1 MANAQATLNT
11 PHSPE
16 HVWAL
21 IGGFDSLPDW
31 LPFIPESLSSE
42 GGRVRSL
49 KDPDGNS
56 IVERLMA
63 FDEQQRSYSYTILT
77 SPFPVTGYLSTL
89 RVMADGQG
97 SRVEWFGEF
106 TPVGVSNEEAT
117 ALFTGIYEG
126 GLQAL
131 AKSLA

>member
-1 MANAQATLNT
+1 MATAYASLHT
-11 PHSPE
+11 PHSPD

-63 FDEQQRSYSYTILT
+63 FNEKERSYSYTILT

-89 RVMADGQG
+89 RVKADGQG
-97 SRVEWFGEF
+97 SLIEWFGEF
-106 TPVGVSNEEAT
+106 TPAGVSDAEAQ
-117 ALFTGIYEG
+117 ALFKGIYEG

-131 AKSLA
+131 TKTLG

>member
-89 RVMADGQG
+89 RVKADGQG
-97 SRVEWFGEF
+97 SRVEWSGEF
-106 TPVGVSNEEAT
+106 TPVGVSDEEAT

-131 AKSLA
+131 AKSLG

>member
-1 MANAQATLNT
+1 MASAYASLKTN
-11 PHSPE
+11 HSPDQ
-16 HVWAL
+16 VWAL

-63 FDEQQRSYSYTILT
+63 FDEQQRSYSYSILT

-89 RVMADGQG
+89 RVKADDQG
-97 SRVEWFGEF
+97 SLVEWLGEF
-106 TPVGVSNEEAT
+106 TPAGVSDADAV

-126 GLQAL
+126 GLRAL
-131 AKSLA
+131 ASRLG

>member
-1 MANAQATLNT
+1 MATAYASLHTQ
-11 PHSPE
+11 HSPD

-63 FDEQQRSYSYTILT
+63 FDEQQRSYSYAILT

-89 RVMADGQG
+89 RVKADGQG
-97 SRVEWFGEF
+97 SLIEWFGEF
-106 TPVGVSNEEAT
+106 TPAGVSDAEAQ
-117 ALFTGIYEG
+117 ALFKGIYEG

-131 AKSLA
+131 AKTLG

>member
-1 MANAQATLNT
+1 MANAQAILNT

-16 HVWAL
+16 QVWAL

-89 RVMADGQG
+89 RVKADGQG

-106 TPVGVSNEEAT
+106 TPVGVSDEQAT

-131 AKSLA
+131 AKSLG

>member
-16 HVWAL
+16 QVWAL

-56 IVERLMA
+56 IIERLMA

-131 AKSLA
+131 AKSLG

>member
-1 MANAQATLNT
+1 MATAYASLHT
-11 PHSPE
+11 PHSPD

-63 FDEQQRSYSYTILT
+63 FNEKERSYSYTILT

-89 RVMADGQG
+89 RVKADGQG
-97 SRVEWFGEF
+97 SLIEWFGEF
-106 TPVGVSNEEAT
+106 TPAGVSDAEAQ
-117 ALFTGIYEG
+117 ALFKGIYEG

-131 AKSLA
+131 AKTLG

>member
-1 MANAQATLNT
+1 MANAQASLNT

-63 FDEQQRSYSYTILT
+63 FDEQQRSYSYSILT

-89 RVMADGQG
+89 RVKADGQG

-106 TPVGVSNEEAT
+106 TPVGVSDEEAT

-131 AKSLA
+131 AKSLG

>member
-63 FDEQQRSYSYTILT
+63 FDEQQRSYSYSILT

-89 RVMADGQG
+89 RVKADGQG

-106 TPVGVSNEEAT
+106 TPVGVSDEEAT

-131 AKSLA
+131 AKSLG

>member
-1 MANAQATLNT
+1 MANAQASLNT
-11 PHSPE
+11 PHSPDQ
-16 HVWAL
+16 VWAL

-63 FDEQQRSYSYTILT
+63 FDEQQRSYSYAILT

-89 RVMADGQG
+89 RVKVDGQG

-106 TPVGVSNEEAT
+106 TPVGVSDEEAT

-131 AKSLA
+131 AKSLG

>member
-1 MANAQATLNT
+1 MATAYASLQTK
-11 PHSPE
+11 HSPE

-31 LPFIPESLSSE
+31 LPFIPESIASE

-49 KDPDGNS
+49 KDPDGNR

-63 FDEQQRSYSYTILT
+63 FDENARSYSYAIMT

-89 RVMADGQG
+89 QVKADGQG
-97 SRVEWFGEF
+97 SLVEWSGEF
-106 TPVGVSNEEAT
+106 TPVWVNDAEAQ
-117 ALFTGIYEG
+117 ALFKGIYEG

-131 AKSLA
+131 AKTLG

>member
-63 FDEQQRSYSYTILT
+63 FDEQQRSYSYSILT

-89 RVMADGQG
+89 RVKADGQG

-106 TPVGVSNEEAT
+106 TPVGVSDEEAT

>member
-1 MANAQATLNT
+1 MANAYASLKTH
-11 PHSPE
+11 HSPD

-63 FDEQQRSYSYTILT
+63 FDETQRSYSYSILT

-89 RVMADGQG
+89 RVKADGQG
-97 SRVEWFGEF
+97 SLVEWLGEF
-106 TPVGVSNEEAT
+106 TPVGVSDDEAV
-117 ALFTGIYEG
+117 ALFKGIYEG

-131 AKSLA
+131 AKSLG

>member
-1 MANAQATLNT
+1 MANAYASLKTH
-11 PHSPE
+11 HSPE
-16 HVWAL
+16 QVWAL

-42 GGRVRSL
+42 GGRVRAL

-63 FDEQQRSYSYTILT
+63 FDEQQRSYSYSILT

-89 RVMADGQG
+89 RVKAHAQG
-97 SRVEWFGEF
+97 SQVEWFGEF
-106 TPVGVSNEEAT
+106 TPVGVSDEEAT

-131 AKSLA
+131 AKSLG

>member
-1 MANAQATLNT
+1 MATAYASLHT
-11 PHSPE
+11 PHSPD

-63 FDEQQRSYSYTILT
+63 FDEQQRSYSYAIVT

-89 RVMADGQG
+89 RVKADGQG
-97 SRVEWFGEF
+97 SLIEWFGEF
-106 TPVGVSNEEAT
+106 TPAGVSDAEAQ
-117 ALFTGIYEG
+117 ALFKGIYEG

-131 AKSLA
+131 AKTLG

>member
-1 MANAQATLNT
+1 MATAYASLQTL
-11 PHSPE
+11 HSPD

-63 FDEQQRSYSYTILT
+63 FDEQQRSYSYAILT
-77 SPFPVTGYLSTL
+77 SPFPVAGYLSTL
-89 RVMADGQG
+89 RVKADGQG
-97 SRVEWFGEF
+97 SLIEWFGEF
-106 TPVGVSNEEAT
+106 TPVGVSDAEAQ
-117 ALFTGIYEG
+117 ALFKGIYEG
-126 GLQAL
+126 GLEAL
-131 AKSLA
+131 AKTLG

>member
-1 MANAQATLNT
+1 MANAQASLHT
-11 PHSPE
+11 PHSPA

-31 LPFIPESLSSE
+31 LAFIPESLSSE

-49 KDPDGNS
+49 KDPHGNA

-63 FDEQQRSYSYTILT
+63 FDEAQRSYSYSILS

-89 RVMADGQG
+89 RVKADGQG
-97 SRVEWFGEF
+97 SLVQWSGEF
-106 TPVGVSNEEAT
+106 TPVGVSDEEAV

-131 AKSLA
+131 AQSLG

>member
-49 KDPDGNS
+49 KDPDGNI

-63 FDEQQRSYSYTILT
+63 FDEQQRSYSYSILT

-89 RVMADGQG
+89 RVKADGQG

-106 TPVGVSNEEAT
+106 TPVGVSDEEAT

-131 AKSLA
+131 AKSLG

>member
-1 MANAQATLNT
+1 MATAYTSLKT
-11 PHSPE
+11 THSPD

-31 LPFIPESLSSE
+31 LPFIPESLASE

-56 IVERLMA
+56 IVERLVA
-63 FDEQQRSYSYTILT
+63 FDDLQRSYSYTILS

-89 RVMADGQG
+89 RVKADGQG
-97 SRVEWFGEF
+97 SLVEWLGEF
-106 TPVGVSNEEAT
+106 TPVGVSDTEAE
-117 ALFTGIYEG
+117 ALFKGIYEG

-131 AKSLA
+131 AKTLG

>member
-1 MANAQATLNT
+1 MATAYASLQTR
-11 PHSPE
+11 HSPD

-63 FDEQQRSYSYTILT
+63 FDEQARSYSYAILT

-89 RVMADGQG
+89 RVKADGQG
-97 SRVEWFGEF
+97 SLIEWFGEF
-106 TPVGVSNEEAT
+106 TPVGVSDEEAQ
-117 ALFTGIYEG
+117 ALFKGIYEG
-126 GLQAL
+126 GLEAL
-131 AKSLA
+131 ANTLG

>member
-1 MANAQATLNT
+1 MAAAYASLHTQ
-11 PHSPE
+11 HSPD
-16 HVWAL
+16 HVWTL

-63 FDEQQRSYSYTILT
+63 FDEKARS
-77 SPFPVTGYLSTL
+77 
-89 RVMADGQG
+89 
-97 SRVEWFGEF
+97 
-106 TPVGVSNEEAT
+106 
-117 ALFTGIYEG
+117 
-126 GLQAL
+126 
-131 AKSLA
+131 

>member
-1 MANAQATLNT
+1 MATAYASLQVQ
-11 PHSPE
+11 HSPE

-31 LPFIPESLSSE
+31 LPFIPESISSE

-56 IVERLMA
+56 IVERLTA
-63 FDEQQRSYSYTILT
+63 FDDHARSYSYTILS
-77 SPFPVTGYLSTL
+77 SPFPVTDYQSTL
-89 RVMADGQG
+89 RVKADGQG
-97 SRVEWFGEF
+97 SLVEWFGEF
-106 TPVGVSNEEAT
+106 TPAGVSEAEAE
-117 ALFTGIYEG
+117 ALFKGIYEG

-131 AKSLA
+131 AKTLG